1 MNSARKERKRARRR
15 EGEKQL
21 MWNKGKE
28 QKNKGKK
35 RKYERKPGTKT
46 SRKRRKVNRQQVDK
60 KSKKAKEGFRWL
72 FVLALPN
79 NQPAMATTRCI

>member
-28 QKNKGKK
+28 QRNESMKESQ
-35 RKYERKPGTKT
+35 ERKQAGKGA
-46 SRKRRKVNRQQVDK
+46 R
-60 KSKKAKEGFRWL
+60 
-72 FVLALPN
+72 
-79 NQPAMATTRCI
+79 